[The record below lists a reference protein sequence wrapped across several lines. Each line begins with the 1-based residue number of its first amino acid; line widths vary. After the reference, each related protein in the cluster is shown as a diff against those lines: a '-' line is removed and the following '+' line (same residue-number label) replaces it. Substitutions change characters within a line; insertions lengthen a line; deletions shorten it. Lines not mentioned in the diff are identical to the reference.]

1 MSFASWFK
9 KDPWHN
15 FMVIAGVL
23 LAVPGAVA
31 VFLTTT
37 ERTTPASPSAS
48 SKPSPTAE
56 DFYRN
61 GVAYQQQ
68 GRHDLAIAEFKKVL
82 TGFPE
87 DTDEQRRSLAQYFVG
102 QSSLQLSPPD
112 CSSARRALAALSA
125 HPSFFARL
133 QDDYN
138 KTDCRFRN

>member
-1 MSFASWFK
+1 MSFASWYK
-9 KDPWHN
+9 KDPWQN
-15 FMVIAGVL
+15 FMVLAGLL

-31 VFLTTT
+31 VFLTTK
-37 ERTTPASPSAS
+37 EPTTSAAPAAS

-82 TGFPE
+82 TDFPE
-87 DTDEQRRSLAQYFVG
+87 DTDKQRRLLAQYFLG

-125 HPSFFARL
+125 QPSFFARL
-133 QDDYN
+133 RDDYN